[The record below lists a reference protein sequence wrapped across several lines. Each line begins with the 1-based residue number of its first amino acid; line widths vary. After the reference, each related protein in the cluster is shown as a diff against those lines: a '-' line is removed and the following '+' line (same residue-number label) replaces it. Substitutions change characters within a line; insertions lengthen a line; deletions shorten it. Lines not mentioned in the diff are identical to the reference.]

1 MSLRDEVD
9 TEVVS
14 LLQSLKALGDKN
26 PDSPIGGAFDD
37 FNRLLERAKEAFP
50 DARSIQE
57 MGHII
62 SGDSL
67 TTVVAKLSIIK
78 GAIDATK
85 STPA

>member
-1 MSLRDEVD
+1 MGLRDEVD

-14 LLQSLKALGDKN
+14 LLQSLNSIADKN

-50 DARSIQE
+50 GARSIQE
-57 MGHII
+57 MSHII

-67 TTVVAKLSIIK
+67 ITVIAKLSIIK

-85 STPA
+85 

>member
-1 MSLRDEVD
+1 MSLRGEVD

-14 LLQSLKALGDKN
+14 LLQSLNSIADKN

-50 DARSIQE
+50 SARSIQE
-57 MGHII
+57 MAHII

-67 TTVVAKLSIIK
+67 ITVIAKLSIIK

-85 STPA
+85 